1 MQQFIKSSNGVIASH
16 LTRVFAI
23 VLLALVAASPA
34 LAQKDEAEVVRKVE
48 QAFSRG
54 DAAALLAH
62 AADRVEIAV
71 LGTGSLYS
79 RAQATYVLND
89 FFRENPP
96 RRFAADEPSSTRD
109 NFFVAG
115 KYWYG
120 ADDQHYDVYM
130 RFRWRDGTCEV
141 RELRIE
147 RSAQ

>member
-1 MQQFIKSSNGVIASH
+1 MQQFIKSSSGVMVSCWARI
-16 LTRVFAI
+16 FAI
-23 VLLALVAASPA
+23 VLLALATAPPV

-48 QAFSRG
+48 QAFSKG

-62 AADRVEIAV
+62 AADRVEITV

-96 RRFAADEPSSTRD
+96 TRFAADEPSSSRD

-120 ADDQHYDVYM
+120 TDDRHYDVYM

-147 RSAQ
+147 RSAR